1 MNKGGT
7 TGSLVLLFRA
17 FFIWKV
23 IEMNSVVFVTG
34 ARRGLGRAIAYEFAK
49 KGYDIILN
57 DKEEKEVLETI
68 KADLEFK
75 YSIKV
80 LVCFGDVSDETC
92 VLTMLKNVQDEFGRL
107 DVLVNNAGIVFDMEL
122 FERSTELFESTMH
135 NNVTGTYLMCKY
147 FGNYMYEQDCVTRI
161 INISSTNGI
170 DCNFPTSIDYDASK
184 AAIISLTHNFAIQFA
199 PKVLVNSVAPGWMNT
214 EMNQDL
220 PADLVAEETEK
231 IYLKRF
237 AEPEEVATLVYYL
250 GSKENTY
257 VNNEVIVI
265 DGGY

>member
-1 MNKGGT
+1 M
-7 TGSLVLLFRA
+7 
-17 FFIWKV
+17 
-23 IEMNSVVFVTG
+23 VFVSG
-34 ARRGLGRAIAYEFAK
+34 ARRGLGKAVAYEFAK

-57 DKEEKEVLETI
+57 DKEDKEMLETI
-68 KADLEFK
+68 KADIEFQ
-75 YSIKV
+75 YSVKV
-80 LVCFGDVSDETC
+80 FICFGDISQESA
-92 VLTMLKNVQDEFGRL
+92 VLEMLKYVKSEIGIL
-107 DVLVNNAGIVFDMEL
+107 DVLVNNAGIVYDMDL
-122 FERSTELFESTMH
+122 FERSTDIFESTMH

-147 FGNYMYEQDCVTRI
+147 FGEFMSQQEMVTRI

-170 DCNFPTSIDYDASK
+170 NCNFPTSIDYDDSK
-184 AAIISLTHNFAIQFA
+184 AAIISLMHNFAIQFA

-214 EMNQDL
+214 EMN
-220 PADLVAEETEK
+220 ADLSDELVREETSK
-231 IYLKRF
+231 IYLNRF